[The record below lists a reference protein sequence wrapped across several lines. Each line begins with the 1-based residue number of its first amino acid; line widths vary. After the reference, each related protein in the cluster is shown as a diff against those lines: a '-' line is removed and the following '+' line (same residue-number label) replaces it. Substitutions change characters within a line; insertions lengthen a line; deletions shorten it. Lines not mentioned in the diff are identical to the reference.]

1 MFNHFRWAKG
11 LLTRVLGVAELG
23 EDGRS
28 RGQMERWRGR
38 EAAGLGGEALG
49 WGNHRW
55 GPDSFLSLLTWGQTW
70 GQLPPPSPVRREEA
84 SYCRRKMHQSFSIR
98 LLKGVFI
105 HQFLHALRSFIHDV
119 LDTADNGGWGWQ
131 GPFPLRKQTVNKK
144 MRRKPRQF

>member
-28 RGQMERWRGR
+28 TGQMERRGGR
-38 EAAGLGGEALG
+38 EAAGLGGEVLG

-55 GPDSFLSLLTWGQTW
+55 GPDPFLSLLTWGQTW
-70 GQLPPPSPVRREEA
+70 GQLPPLSPVRREEA

-105 HQFLHALRSFIHDV
+105 HQFLHALRSFIHYV

-131 GPFPLRKQTVNKK
+131 GPCPLRKQTVNNK
-144 MRRKPRQF
+144 MRRKPRRF